1 MSTKRYKLKYD
12 YVFIF
17 PSLKRNGGNRVLL
30 SALNVLNSKGKTC
43 KLLYLDSNE
52 NKFKVDES
60 IECSSLKINSNSTLI
75 KIFYLFLL
83 SIKGSLN
90 SKKSII
96 FISDPVICCFVFI
109 FFRFKVIRYV
119 QADDENI
126 FEKNEKANFLF
137 KKVYKVLFRLSR
149 KFAYSKIIF
158 NSHLTKNKY
167 FNGENSSE
175 KDYPVIF
182 PHIIQH
188 SIPPSDKL
196 TKSFVTVGSSQVRKG
211 LDDFI
216 FLSTIDSFRNYEFK
230 VISQENLELP
240 EKISLINPT
249 DDEQYLN
256 ELNSSSFFVNTS
268 RFEGF
273 GLPPLEAM
281 SLGLILISYPNE
293 ALKTILQEDEFMPYR
308 TNEDLVNLKLQI
320 DRVFEDIKFYKN
332 LKNKSLRASS
342 IYNYENFKKAIINAA
357 V

>member
-1 MSTKRYKLKYD
+1 MKYD

-30 SALNVLNSKGKTC
+30 SALNVLSSKGKSC

-52 NKFKVDES
+52 NKFEVDES
-60 IECSSLKINSNSTLI
+60 IDCSSIKTNSKSSSI

-83 SIKGSLN
+83 SIRGSLN

-96 FISDPVICCFVFI
+96 FISDPIISCFVFI

-126 FEKNEKANFLF
+126 FEKNDKANFIF
-137 KKVYKVLFRLSR
+137 KKVYKVLFRLSK

-167 FNGENSSE
+167 FKGENSSE
-175 KDYPVIF
+175 NDCPVIF
-182 PHIIQH
+182 PYIIKH

-196 TKSFVTVGSSQVRKG
+196 SKSFVTVGSSQLRKG

-230 VISQENLELP
+230 VISQEKLELP
-240 EKISLINPT
+240 EKISLINPA

-256 ELNSSSFFVNTS
+256 ALKSSSFFVNTS
-268 RFEGF
+268 KFEGF

-293 ALKTILQEDEFMPYR
+293 ALKTILKDDEFIPYR
-308 TNEDLVNLKLQI
+308 SNEDLVNLKLQI
-320 DRVFEDIKFYKN
+320 DRVFEDIKLYKN
-332 LKNKSLRASS
+332 LKNQSLRASS